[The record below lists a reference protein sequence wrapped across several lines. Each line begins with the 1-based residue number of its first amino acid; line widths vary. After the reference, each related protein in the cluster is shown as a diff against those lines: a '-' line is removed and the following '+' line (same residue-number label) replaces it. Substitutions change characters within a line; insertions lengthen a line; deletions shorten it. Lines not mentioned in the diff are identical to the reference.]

1 MEEKC
6 SICFDETS
14 HTLECKHFTCVKCLK
29 RLIKKSNICPIC
41 RSTFNIEPY
50 QYHPP
55 KHTPNLNLTLKL
67 KKKLNKFLGNR
78 YLLNSKANYY
88 KKHWANLMVAY
99 HDYIYVD
106 GEYINEASLQLLRK
120 YDLLRLYI
128 FFNTTK
134 IYSRFTNYRFITA
147 IELLICNPQAYE
159 LVGTLSFSSFP

>member
-1 MEEKC
+1 
-6 SICFDETS
+6 
-14 HTLECKHFTCVKCLK
+14 
-29 RLIKKSNICPIC
+29 
-41 RSTFNIEPY
+41 
-50 QYHPP
+50 
-55 KHTPNLNLTLKL
+55 
-67 KKKLNKFLGNR
+67 
-78 YLLNSKANYY
+78 
-88 KKHWANLMVAY
+88 MVAY

-147 IELLICNPQAYE
+147 IELLICNPRAYE